1 MVRDQGVV
9 LGRCEGRVVECFGG
23 ERDGHPCI
31 SLEGWVKLRGV
42 VYLTP
47 HLFVS
52 LCRWACVATIVFRD
66 GGWALI
72 RVAVHQVEV
81 ERGSSWLPLSDR

>member
-1 MVRDQGVV
+1 MV
-9 LGRCEGRVVECFGG
+9 EYFGG

-42 VYLTP
+42 VYLTSP
-47 HLFVS
+47 SPRFSAGGLVWRPFCSV
-52 LCRWACVATIVFRD
+52 T

-72 RVAVHQVEV
+72 RVAVHRVGV
-81 ERGSSWLPLSDR
+81 ERASSWLPLSDR

>member
-47 HLFVS
+47 HLVVS

-66 GGWALI
+66 GWVGFN
-72 RVAVHQVEV
+72 
-81 ERGSSWLPLSDR
+81 